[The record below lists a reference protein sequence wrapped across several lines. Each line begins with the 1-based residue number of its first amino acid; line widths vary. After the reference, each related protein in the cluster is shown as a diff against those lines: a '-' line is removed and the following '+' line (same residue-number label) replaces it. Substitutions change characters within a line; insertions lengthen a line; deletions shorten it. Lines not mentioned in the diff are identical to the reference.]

1 MSTVHTNE
9 NAMIES
15 AVMLREQTTQQV
27 LDGLYAK
34 AAEFVLT
41 PDETFKRKL
50 DLIEKA
56 TDMSTPQKLDAMKEA
71 EDKHLVDKLFYLG
84 IALMVLGAVTPEG
97 RRFIGSAYKR
107 VA

>member
-9 NAMIES
+9 NAMTDSVTMITEWG
-15 AVMLREQTTQQV
+15 EHQT
-27 LDGLYAK
+27 LDGLYAR

-41 PDETFKRKL
+41 PDDTFKRKI

-56 TDMSTPQKLDAMKEA
+56 TDMSTPQKLEAMKEA
-71 EDKHLVDKLFYLG
+71 EDKHLIDKLFYLG
-84 IALMVLGAVTPEG
+84 ITLVVLGAVTPEG
-97 RRFIGSAYKR
+97 RKLIGSAIKR